1 MSTNL
6 RKATRTKAKIR
17 LGLSAVSGGG
27 KTYSA
32 LLIAYGLCSSWD
44 KVVVIDTENNSADLY
59 AHLGEYSVLPIIG
72 NYSPESYI
80 KAIKECEDAG
90 MEVIIIDS
98 ITHEWDGKGGCLQ
111 IQEQLGG
118 KYQDWAKV
126 TPRHQAFID
135 AILQSKCHVITTVR
149 RKQDFEMSKDS
160 NGRIKVEK
168 AGLKEVTREGF
179 EYELTANL
187 EIDVRHNATASKD
200 RTGLFMGKP
209 SFIPTVETGE
219 MIYNWCE
226 TGATIPNNIQAA
238 IHNLAACNT
247 VEELKTLKSGLPA
260 DVVLSSLFKEAG
272 KQRHAAITSNVPN
285 SKTTYTPT
293 TIAETKEDERI
304 TAFISN
310 ATSIEALD
318 EIYSKVKDNQM
329 DMFLEKKEQLSTSK
343 K

>member
-1 MSTNL
+1 MANL
-6 RKATRTKAKIR
+6 RKATRQKAKIR

-32 LLIAYGLCSSWD
+32 LLIAFGICNDWN

-59 AHLGEYSVLPIIG
+59 AHLGEYSVLPLSAP
-72 NYSPESYI
+72 YTPENYI
-80 KAIKECEDAG
+80 KAIKECESAG

-135 AILQSKCHVITTVR
+135 SILQSTCHVITTVR
-149 RKQDFEMSKDS
+149 RKQDYEMSKDS
-160 NGRIKVEK
+160 NGKVKVEK

-187 EIDVRHNATASKD
+187 EMDVRHNATASKD

-209 SFIPTVETGE
+209 AFIPSIETGQMVAE
-219 MIYNWCE
+219 WCE
-226 TGATIPNNIQAA
+226 SGADKVDSIVSGPSDINDEVLTAWA
-238 IHNLAACNT
+238 
-247 VEELKTLKSGLPA
+247 EELNKAKTPA
-260 DVVLSSLFKEAG
+260 DLVSLYNGNKQTVDADPRIKEMFKSRE
-272 KQRHAAITSNVPN
+272 
-285 SKTTYTPT
+285 SKL
-293 TIAETKEDERI
+293 K
-304 TAFISN
+304 TA
-310 ATSIEALD
+310 
-318 EIYSKVKDNQM
+318 
-329 DMFLEKKEQLSTSK
+329 
-343 K
+343 